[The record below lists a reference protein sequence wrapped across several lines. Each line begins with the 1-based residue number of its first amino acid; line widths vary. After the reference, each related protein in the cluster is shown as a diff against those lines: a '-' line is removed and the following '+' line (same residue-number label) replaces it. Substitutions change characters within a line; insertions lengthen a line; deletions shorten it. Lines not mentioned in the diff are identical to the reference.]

1 MGIILQ
7 VVAFKY
13 YRLTES
19 FIWVLLMGGKYLN
32 PIILVIVLWRFF
44 PDGVSILMFWHEN
57 YN

>member
-44 PDGVSILMFWHEN
+44 PGWRQVF
-57 YN
+57 